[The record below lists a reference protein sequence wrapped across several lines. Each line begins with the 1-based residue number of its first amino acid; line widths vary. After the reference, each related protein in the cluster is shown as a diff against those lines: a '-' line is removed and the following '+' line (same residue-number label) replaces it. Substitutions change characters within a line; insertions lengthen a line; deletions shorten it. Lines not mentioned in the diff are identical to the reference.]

1 MYLDEFFDYKNQV
14 MNDLLTNK
22 NLVKLIDENIDM
34 CHPEEL
40 IYKNVFPYE
49 YVPETVEEG
58 ATFICCDVDLL
69 SEGERTNKTVYKPV
83 LYIWVFTHKSLLRL
97 PEGGVRT
104 DKLAHEIT
112 KVLNGSRF
120 YGMGELEL
128 YSVRRFAPMMD
139 YQGKQIVFHAR
150 DWNRPHPTGKQMPIN
165 RKTGVVAQ

>member
-14 MNDLLTNK
+14 MNDLLTNR
-22 NLVKLIDENIDM
+22 NIVKLIGDDIDP
-34 CHPEEL
+34 CHPEDL

-69 SEGERTNKTVYKPV
+69 AEGERTNKTVYKPV
-83 LYIWVFTHKSLLRL
+83 LYIWVFTHKSMLRL

-165 RKTGVVAQ
+165 RKTGEVAR